1 MDSTSSHMKIWRIMV
16 DANQISSNL
25 IDFIV
30 EFLLFQIV

>member
-1 MDSTSSHMKIWRIMV
+1 MDSTSSHMV
-16 DANQISSNL
+16 DANQISLNL